1 MRDSGGSGQRGVTLT
16 MRPDRPA
23 GAWGV
28 EMAGV
33 TYSPTGNEGKDGVR
47 DAHQVSG
54 KSLQGMLE
62 RGQAWG
68 ETHVCP

>member
-1 MRDSGGSGQRGVTLT
+1 
-16 MRPDRPA
+16 
-23 GAWGV
+23 
-28 EMAGV
+28 MAGV